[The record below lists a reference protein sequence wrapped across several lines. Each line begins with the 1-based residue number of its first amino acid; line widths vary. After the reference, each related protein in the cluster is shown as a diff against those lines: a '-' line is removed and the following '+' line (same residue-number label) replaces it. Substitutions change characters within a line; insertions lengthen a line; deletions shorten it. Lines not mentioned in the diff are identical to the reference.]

1 MVTWTTLPTR
11 TITMNN
17 LETSVAFELTL
28 LYFMDSISK
37 DEYDSIYKMLMS
49 DDSENH
55 TIAVLAIET
64 FKKRKRENQIAN
76 QKEAG

>member
-1 MVTWTTLPTR
+1 
-11 TITMNN
+11 MNN